1 MTSCTNSTK
10 NTTLYIHPSV
20 KKKHYVL
27 DSHGNKKEK
36 TTAVYKEYWK
46 DQRISQI
53 GKDSYG
59 SSKVQLPSPW
69 RTE

>member
-1 MTSCTNSTK
+1 MTSYINSTK
-10 NTTLYIHPSV
+10 NTLYIHPSV

-36 TTAVYKEYWK
+36 TTALYKEYWK

-53 GKDSYG
+53 EKAS
-59 SSKVQLPSPW
+59 
-69 RTE
+69 

>member
-1 MTSCTNSTK
+1 MTSYIYNTK
-10 NTTLYIHPSV
+10 NTVLYIHPSV

-46 DQRISQI
+46 DQRISEI
-53 GKDSYG
+53 GKD
-59 SSKVQLPSPW
+59 P
-69 RTE
+69 